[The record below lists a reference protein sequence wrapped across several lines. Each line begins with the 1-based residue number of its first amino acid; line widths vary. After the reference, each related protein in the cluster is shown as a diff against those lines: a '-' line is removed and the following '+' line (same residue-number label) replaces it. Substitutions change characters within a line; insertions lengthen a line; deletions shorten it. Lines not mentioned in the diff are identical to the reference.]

1 MDDGNLGGRCL
12 EQGGGVTMLEILRA
26 KRPIVHCIT
35 NHVVSNFQ
43 ANGLLALGASPIMGE
58 AYEEVEELA
67 MLADALSLNIGTLN
81 KISLNSMLMAGKTAN
96 SKGTPVVLDPVGAGA
111 TAFRLSAI
119 RQLIEEVNI
128 TVLRCNAGELAAIAG
143 VEWQAK
149 GVDAGQGNVDVIELA
164 MQMARKYKFIVA
176 ITGEV
181 DVVTDGEEM
190 EEIPYGTPLMSSVT
204 GMGCLLSSVVAAF
217 LATSPDHPMAATSEA
232 LRFYAICGEKV
243 APHSQGTGSFHI
255 AFLDELAS
263 MPQRNYDNRNRL
275 GEAAT
280 WKLSNKF

>member
-1 MDDGNLGGRCL
+1 MDDGNLVSKCL
-12 EQGGGVTMLEILRA
+12 EQGGGVTMLASLRT

-81 KISLNSMLMAGKTAN
+81 KLTLSSMLLAGKTAN
-96 SKGTPVVLDPVGAGA
+96 SKGIPIVLDPVGAGA

-119 RQLIEEVNI
+119 RQLIEDVNI

-149 GVDAGQGNVDVIELA
+149 GVDAGEGNIDVVELA
-164 MQMARKYKFIVA
+164 KQMARKYKLIVA
-176 ITGEV
+176 VTGEI
-181 DVVTDGEEM
+181 DVVTDGEDV
-190 EEIPYGTPLMSSVT
+190 EEIPYGTPLMSFVT
-204 GMGCLLSSVVAAF
+204 GMGCLLSGVVAAF
-217 LATSPDHPMAATSEA
+217 LATSPSQPMVATVEA
-232 LRFYAICGEKV
+232 LRFYAMCGEKV
-243 APHSQGTGSFHI
+243 APHSQAPGSFQV
-255 AFLDELAS
+255 AFLDGLAS
-263 MPQRNYDNRNRL
+263 KPQGNYGN
-275 GEAAT
+275 
-280 WKLSNKF
+280 